1 MLKALAPDVDL
12 QAIAIHPVQLE
23 TLSRLVFLAEKELR
37 FRSMTPLPGPDP
49 SLKGASLAATEL
61 PGLLLQ

>member
-1 MLKALAPDVDL
+1 M
-12 QAIAIHPVQLE
+12 
-23 TLSRLVFLAEKELR
+23 FLAEKELR

-61 PGLLLQ
+61 PWFLFQ